1 VQTTLIGLAVA
12 LILALVTAL
21 VGPFVVDWNDYR
33 ALFEKEASRLAG
45 IDVRVHGKI
54 DGRLL
59 PSPQISLKDVE
70 IGRANAGGIR
80 ADALDIEFA
89 LGPLMRGEW
98 RAAEMRLAGPSIH
111 LGLDASGRVQ
121 APSLALNFDPQA
133 LSIDRLSIVNGTLT
147 LSDAASSR
155 RVQLDKIWFNGDV
168 RSLLGPLKGEGAFS
182 YGGTLFPY
190 RIAAGRYGADGT
202 LKLHVNVDPS
212 DVALSVEADGTLFL
226 AGLAPRFEGTL
237 ALARPVGIARGGSS
251 GGSKAG
257 LTPPWR
263 VGGKVKVSQKQ
274 ALLEQIDFS
283 YGSGED
289 AVHLFGTADMTFGA
303 RPRLNGVVSGRQ
315 IDLDRVLTGGDAAP
329 GEPPAVLIRKL
340 IATAAAAIKPDFP
353 VSLGVGVDLITLG
366 GASIQNLRGDVSSRD
381 GGWLLDRFE
390 FRAPGLTQARLSG
403 RVALEDGA
411 VTFKGPADVT
421 SGDPRL
427 LASWLQGAKP
437 AVAASPRQMR
447 ARGDLTIGATR
458 LAIDD
463 MRAEFAGETVT
474 GRLAYSF
481 PAGGKPARLDT
492 ELTAPQLDIDAV
504 QGFVAALMQ
513 GGSFERPR
521 EVSLALDIGRA
532 TMAGYE
538 AKQASLRMRLGEQGL
553 ELDKLSIADF
563 GGASLSARGT
573 IALEGRPGGRV
584 TLDLDARDLRA
595 FTAALGTF
603 APDLADRLRET
614 APMLAPARLQST
626 LTVESTASAVKAG
639 LVVAGT
645 AGKLTVKLDGEAATA
660 TPQFALSSLAAA
672 DLRVKGR
679 LDAKDNVLLA
689 RFLGLDR
696 VLAIGPGDGQ
706 LTFDASGSSSK
717 DMTLA
722 GRWTGKD
729 VDIALDGKAS
739 SVFGGDPN
747 AAKAA
752 MTLKVARA
760 DMSGLRGDL
769 AVIAE
774 PLPVALTAKIAV
786 AGPAVR
792 FDDIAGTV
800 AGQSLR
806 GRLAVERGAVRKVS
820 GDVTVGGLD
829 LAALVAA
836 GAGFPPQL
844 TKTDAWAWPTDPFGA
859 PELEGYAGSV
869 AVHAPVARLTPDWV
883 LRGFAA
889 VVRFDDKS
897 FALDKVSGRLAGG
910 QFDGALALRRG
921 AQGLGL
927 DATLALKGA
936 EAASLTPNAV
946 RAPVAGKLGLTLT
959 AEGAGLSPA
968 TLIGSLDG
976 SGTVTLEDGRL
987 AGLDPRVFEA
997 VANAADRNAQAD
1009 LKQLAT
1015 LAGRAL
1021 DAGNL
1026 SIPKA
1031 QADISLS
1038 AGQLRVSNVSL
1049 PADGADASLSGR
1061 FDLGDGSLDARITLS
1076 GAVESGMRPNLFVA
1090 LRGPAAAPVR
1100 SIDASALTGWLTM
1113 KAIERHA
1120 QELKKLE
1127 AERAAEAARKQAEQ
1141 ARLQAERARLEA
1153 ERAKSE
1159 PPPSIPPAAAPSVQP
1174 GPAAP
1179 SLPPPVTIT
1188 PAPSPKAATPRAG
1201 PRAQNAPLGIAPA
1214 SQ

>member
-1 VQTTLIGLAVA
+1 MQTTLIGLAVA

-21 VGPFVVDWNDYR
+21 IGPFVVDWNDYR

-80 ADALDIEFA
+80 ADSLDIEFA

-111 LGLDASGRVQ
+111 LGLDEGGRVQ

-155 RVQLDKIWFNGDV
+155 RVQLEKIWFNGDV

-237 ALARPVGIARGGSS
+237 AMARPVGIARA
-251 GGSKAG
+251 GSKAG

-303 RPRLNGVVSGRQ
+303 HPRLNGVMSGRQ
-315 IDLDRVLTGGDAAP
+315 IDLDRVLTGGNAAP

-340 IATAAAAIKPDFP
+340 VATAAAAIKPDFP

-437 AVAASPRQMR
+437 TIAASPRQMR

-463 MRAEFAGETVT
+463 MRAEFAGEAVT
-474 GRLAYSF
+474 GRLAYNF
-481 PAGGKPARLDT
+481 PASGKPARLDT
-492 ELTAPQLDIDAV
+492 ELNAPQLDIDAV
-504 QGFVAALMQ
+504 QGFVSALMQ
-513 GGSFERPR
+513 GGSFERQR

-538 AKQASLRMRLGEQGL
+538 AKQASLRLHVGEKGL
-553 ELDKLSIADF
+553 ELDKLSVADF
-563 GGASLSARGT
+563 GGASIAARGT

-595 FTAALGTF
+595 VTAALATF

-672 DLRVKGR
+672 DIHVKGR

-717 DMTLA
+717 DMVLA

-739 SVFGGDPN
+739 SMLGGDPN

-752 MTLKVARA
+752 KASMTLKVARA

-774 PLPVALTAKIAV
+774 PLPVALTSKIAV

-820 GDVTVGGLD
+820 GDLTVGGLD

-844 TKTDAWAWPTDPFGA
+844 TKTEAWSWPTDPFGA
-859 PELEGYAGSV
+859 PELDGYAGSI

-921 AQGLGL
+921 AQGVGL
-927 DATLALKGA
+927 EAKLALTGA

-946 RAPVAGKLGLTLT
+946 RAPVAGRLGLTLT
-959 AEGAGLSPA
+959 AEGEGLSPA
-968 TLIGSLDG
+968 TLIGSLNG
-976 SGTVTLEDGRL
+976 SGTVTLEDARL

-997 VANAADRNAQAD
+997 VANAADKNAQAD
-1009 LKQLAT
+1009 LKQLAN

-1031 QADISLS
+1031 QADLSLS

-1127 AERAAEAARKQAEQ
+1127 AERAADAARKQAEQ

-1159 PPPSIPPAAAPSVQP
+1159 PPGLPPVAAPSVQP
-1174 GPAAP
+1174 APSAP

-1188 PAPSPKAATPRAG
+1188 PAPSPKAAVPRAG

>member
-1 VQTTLIGLAVA
+1 MQTTLIGLAIA

-80 ADALDIEFA
+80 ADSLDIEFA
-89 LGPLMRGEW
+89 LGSLMRGEW

-111 LGLDASGRVQ
+111 LGLDAGGRVQ

-147 LSDAASSR
+147 LSDAASSH

-168 RSLLGPLKGEGAFS
+168 RSLLGPLRGEGAFS
-182 YGGTLFPY
+182 YNGTLFPY
-190 RIAAGRYGADGT
+190 RVTAGRYGGDGT
-202 LKLHVNVDPS
+202 LKLHLNVDPS
-212 DVALSVEADGTLFL
+212 DVAMAMEVDGTLFL
-226 AGLAPRFEGTL
+226 AGLAPRFEGAMTV
-237 ALARPVGIARGGSS
+237 ARPVGIAQGGP
-251 GGSKAG
+251 KAG

-263 VGGKVKVSQKQ
+263 VGSKVKISQKQ

-303 RPRLNGVVSGRQ
+303 RPRLNGVMSGRQ

-340 IATAAAAIKPDFP
+340 VATAAAAIKPDFP

-390 FRAPGLTQARLSG
+390 FRAPGLTQVRLSG
-403 RVALEDGA
+403 RVALEDNA

-427 LASWLQGAKP
+427 LATWLQGGKP
-437 AVAASPRQMR
+437 AATASPRQMR

-458 LAIDD
+458 IAIDG
-463 MRAEFAGETVT
+463 MRAEFAGEAVT
-474 GRLAYSF
+474 GRLAYNF
-481 PAGGKPARLDT
+481 AAAGKPARLDT
-492 ELTAPQLDIDAV
+492 ELKAPQLDIDAV
-504 QGFVAALMQ
+504 QGFVSALAQ
-513 GGSFERPR
+513 GGPFERPR
-521 EVSLALDIGRA
+521 EVSLSLDIGRA

-538 AKQASLRMRLGEQGL
+538 AKQASLQMHVGEKGL
-553 ELDKLSIADF
+553 ELDKLSVADF
-563 GGASLSARGT
+563 GGASIAARGT
-573 IALEGRPGGRV
+573 IALEGKPGGRV
-584 TLDLDARDLRA
+584 TLDLNARDLGA
-595 FTAALGTF
+595 VTAAIGKF
-603 APDLADRLRET
+603 APEVAGRLRES

-626 LTVESTASAVKAG
+626 LTVESTASAVNAG
-639 LVVAGT
+639 VVVTGT
-645 AGKLTVKLDGEAATA
+645 AGTLTVNLDGQATTAA
-660 TPQFALSSLAAA
+660 PQVSLTSLAAA
-672 DLRVKGR
+672 DIRIKGKF
-679 LDAKDNVLLA
+679 DAKDNVLLA
-689 RFLGLDR
+689 RFLGLDHL
-696 VLAIGPGDGQ
+696 LATARGVGQ

-717 DMTLA
+717 DVTLA
-722 GRWTGKD
+722 GRWTAKD
-729 VDIALDGKAS
+729 VDIALDGRMAS
-739 SVFGGDPN
+739 PLGGETK
-747 AAKAA
+747 AAKAS

-760 DMSGLRGDL
+760 DLSGLRGGL
-769 AVIAE
+769 AMLAE
-774 PLPVALTAKIAV
+774 PLPVALTSKVAV

-792 FDDIAGTV
+792 FDDIAGTI
-800 AGQSLR
+800 AGHSVR
-806 GRLAVERGAVRKVS
+806 GRLAVERGTARKVS
-820 GDVTVGGLD
+820 GDLNVGSID
-829 LAALVAA
+829 VAALVAA

-844 TKTDAWAWPTDPFGA
+844 ATGAGWSWPGDPFGA
-859 PELEGYAGSV
+859 PQLDGYSGSI
-869 AVHAPVARLTPDWV
+869 AIHAPVARLTPDWQ
-883 LRGFAA
+883 LRGFSAA
-889 VVRFDDKS
+889 VRFDDKT
-897 FALDKVSGRLAGG
+897 FALDNVSGRLAGG
-910 QFDGALALRRG
+910 QFDGALKLRRG
-921 AQGLGL
+921 VQGL
-927 DATLALKGA
+927 AAEAKLALKGVD
-936 EAASLTPNAV
+936 AASLTPGAV
-946 RAPVAGKLGLTLT
+946 RAPVAGRLGLTLT
-959 AEGAGLSPA
+959 AEGSGLSPA
-968 TLIGSLDG
+968 TLIGSLNG
-976 SGTVTLEDGRL
+976 SGVITLEDARL

-997 VANAADRNAQAD
+997 VADAADNAKAD
-1009 LKQLAT
+1009 AKQLAN

-1026 SIPKA
+1026 SVRKA

-1038 AGQLRVSNVSL
+1038 AGQLRVNNVSL
-1049 PADGADASLSGR
+1049 QAEGADASLSGR
-1061 FDLGDGSLDARITLS
+1061 FDLNDGSIDARIALS

-1090 LRGPAAAPVR
+1090 LRGPAAAPLR

-1120 QELKKLE
+1120 RELKKLE
-1127 AERAAEAARKQAEQ
+1127 AERAREDARRAEERENEKA
-1141 ARLQAERARLEA
+1141 QAERAKMDA
-1153 ERAKSE
+1153 ER
-1159 PPPSIPPAAAPSVQP
+1159 IMAPSVP
-1174 GPAAP
+1174 PAAAP
-1179 SLPPPVTIT
+1179 SLPPPMTIA
-1188 PAPSPKAATPRAG
+1188 PAPAPKGKPA
-1201 PRAQNAPLGIAPA
+1201 PRAQSAPPLGLAPA